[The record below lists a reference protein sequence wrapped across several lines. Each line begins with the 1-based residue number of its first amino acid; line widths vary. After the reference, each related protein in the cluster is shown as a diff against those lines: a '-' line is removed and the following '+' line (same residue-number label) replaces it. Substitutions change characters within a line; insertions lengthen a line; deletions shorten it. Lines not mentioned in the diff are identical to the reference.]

1 MKLPCMPGGKHSPPL
16 PPKKVM
22 ICVPQG
28 GLDSS
33 PSPSPNPLSGLSQ
46 KCAPSQGMSLHHG
59 TLLPSQ
65 LAGLSS
71 LHQSH
76 GHPLQLQYGS
86 LHAPSRIIEEL
97 NKTLAL
103 SMQRFER
110 SVSVGALVIKSDCP
124 PVTAGR
130 DYRSASIF
138 LSLHHTLCLGSVWGM
153 KCVMVSCHLAKV
165 QNVRNIKKKQP
176 EIIRTRGYNNFA
188 NVPKTHSLG

>member
-1 MKLPCMPGGKHSPPL
+1 MCSVIRRSVLFILWFLFSLDSCQPMKLPCMPGGKHSPPL

-22 ICVPQG
+22 ICVPPG
-28 GLDSS
+28 GLDSTS
-33 PSPSPNPLSGLSQ
+33 PSPSPNPLSVLSQ

-86 LHAPSRIIEEL
+86 LHTPSRIIEEL

-110 SVSVGALVIKSDCP
+110 LVAISAQVILNVLEWEQVGSGEWNVSMLHAGIQKLSTMELIAL
-124 PVTAGR
+124 
-130 DYRSASIF
+130 Y
-138 LSLHHTLCLGSVWGM
+138 
-153 KCVMVSCHLAKV
+153 
-165 QNVRNIKKKQP
+165 
-176 EIIRTRGYNNFA
+176 
-188 NVPKTHSLG
+188 

>member
-22 ICVPQG
+22 ICVPPG
-28 GLDSS
+28 CLDPTSS
-33 PSPSPNPLSGLSQ
+33 SPSPNPLGSLSQ
-46 KCAPSQGMSLHHG
+46 KCTPSQVMSLHHG

-110 SVSVGALVIKSDCP
+110 LVAVSAQVIRYDCS
-124 PVTAGR
+124 PVTPGR
-130 DYRSASIF
+130 D
-138 LSLHHTLCLGSVWGM
+138 HHTMYLGWILGM
-153 KCVMVSCHLAKV
+153 KCVD
-165 QNVRNIKKKQP
+165 
-176 EIIRTRGYNNFA
+176 
-188 NVPKTHSLG
+188 VPC

>member
-22 ICVPQG
+22 ICVPPG
-28 GLDSS
+28 GLDSTS
-33 PSPSPNPLSGLSQ
+33 TAPSPTPLSTLSQ
-46 KCAPSQGMSLHHG
+46 KWAPSQVMSLHHG

-65 LAGLSS
+65 LAGLSG

-110 SVSVGALVIKSDCP
+110 LVVTRAQAIKSDDAREGLWIWATHIISWLWFGEWNVVILHANMYKISQLVLIAYMAWCWLRQ
-124 PVTAGR
+124 R
-130 DYRSASIF
+130 DSGLHLWRICF
-138 LSLHHTLCLGSVWGM
+138 LRWGAEV
-153 KCVMVSCHLAKV
+153 CD
-165 QNVRNIKKKQP
+165 
-176 EIIRTRGYNNFA
+176 
-188 NVPKTHSLG
+188 

>member
-1 MKLPCMPGGKHSPPL
+1 MFFLSCYTFFFLDSCQPMKLPCMPGGKHSPPL

-28 GLDSS
+28 GLDS
-33 PSPSPNPLSGLSQ
+33 PSPSPNPLCALSQ
-46 KCAPSQGMSLHHG
+46 KCGPPQGVPHHHG

-65 LAGLSS
+65 LAALSS

-86 LHAPSRIIEEL
+86 LHAPRSIIEEL

-110 SVSVGALVIKSDCP
+110 LVAVGAQVIKTDCP
-124 PVTAGR
+124 PGKAGR
-130 DYRSASIF
+130 DYYGSASVC
-138 LSLHHTLCLGSVWGM
+138 LSVCASH
-153 KCVMVSCHLAKV
+153 
-165 QNVRNIKKKQP
+165 
-176 EIIRTRGYNNFA
+176 II
-188 NVPKTHSLG
+188 S

>member
-1 MKLPCMPGGKHSPPL
+1 MLCIPFSPCYFCFAQDSCQPMKLPCMPGAKHSPPL

-22 ICVPQG
+22 ICVPPG

-33 PSPSPNPLSGLSQ
+33 PSPSLNPLSTLPP
-46 KCAPSQGMSLHHG
+46 KCAPPQGLPSHHG

-65 LAGLSS
+65 LAG

-76 GHPLQLQYGS
+76 GHPLQLQYGG

-110 SVSVGALVIKSDCP
+110 SASVLLNLSG
-124 PVTAGR
+124 GR
-130 DYRSASIF
+130 KGWIRS
-138 LSLHHTLCLGSVWGM
+138 
-153 KCVMVSCHLAKV
+153 
-165 QNVRNIKKKQP
+165 
-176 EIIRTRGYNNFA
+176 
-188 NVPKTHSLG
+188 

>member
-22 ICVPQG
+22 ICVPPG
-28 GLDSS
+28 GLDSSCS
-33 PSPSPNPLSGLSQ
+33 PSPSPNPLSNLSQ
-46 KCAPSQGMSLHHG
+46 KCAPPQGMSLHHG

-71 LHQSH
+71 LHSSH

-110 SVSVGALVIKSDCP
+110 LVAISAQVIKSDCP
-124 PVTAGR
+124 QRGGIMDQPLFV
-130 DYRSASIF
+130 Y
-138 LSLHHTLCLGSVWGM
+138 LSVHHT
-153 KCVMVSCHLAKV
+153 
-165 QNVRNIKKKQP
+165 
-176 EIIRTRGYNNFA
+176 
-188 NVPKTHSLG
+188 

>member
-22 ICVPQG
+22 ICVPPG
-28 GLDSS
+28 GLDSSS
-33 PSPSPNPLSGLSQ
+33 PSPSPNPLSTLSQ
-46 KCAPSQGMSLHHG
+46 KCGPPQGMSLHHG
-59 TLLPSQ
+59 TLLPSH
-65 LAGLSS
+65 LAGLAS

-110 SVSVGALVIKSDCP
+110 LVAISAQVIKSDCP
-124 PVTAGR
+124 LEKAGR
-130 DYRSASIF
+130 DYGSASV
-138 LSLHHTLCLGSVWGM
+138 CLTVWT
-153 KCVMVSCHLAKV
+153 SH
-165 QNVRNIKKKQP
+165 
-176 EIIRTRGYNNFA
+176 IISGF
-188 NVPKTHSLG
+188 

>member
-1 MKLPCMPGGKHSPPL
+1 MKLPCMPGAKHSPPL

-22 ICVPQG
+22 ICVPPG

-33 PSPSPNPLSGLSQ
+33 SSPSLNPLSTLPP
-46 KCAPSQGMSLHHG
+46 KCAPPQGLSSHHG

-65 LAGLSS
+65 LAG

-76 GHPLQLQYGS
+76 GHPLQLQYGG

-110 SVSVGALVIKSDCP
+110 SASVLLNLSG
-124 PVTAGR
+124 GR
-130 DYRSASIF
+130 KGWIRS
-138 LSLHHTLCLGSVWGM
+138 
-153 KCVMVSCHLAKV
+153 
-165 QNVRNIKKKQP
+165 
-176 EIIRTRGYNNFA
+176 
-188 NVPKTHSLG
+188 

>member
-1 MKLPCMPGGKHSPPL
+1 MKLLCMPGGKHSPPL

-22 ICVPQG
+22 ICVPPG

-33 PSPSPNPLSGLSQ
+33 GSPSPNPLSALQ
-46 KCAPSQGMSLHHG
+46 KCAPPHGMSLHHG

-65 LAGLSS
+65 LVGLSG

-76 GHPLQLQYGS
+76 GHPFQLQYGS

-110 SVSVGALVIKSDCP
+110 LVRLQPSGHLSVAVLQWSHRGIMDRRLSAPHSQHLNQTKVEKQELKTRTQSS
-124 PVTAGR
+124 T
-130 DYRSASIF
+130 YR
-138 LSLHHTLCLGSVWGM
+138 C
-153 KCVMVSCHLAKV
+153 
-165 QNVRNIKKKQP
+165 
-176 EIIRTRGYNNFA
+176 
-188 NVPKTHSLG
+188 

>member
-22 ICVPQG
+22 ICVPPG
-28 GLDSS
+28 GLDSSNS
-33 PSPSPNPLSGLSQ
+33 PSPSPNPLSGLPQ
-46 KCAPSQGMSLHHG
+46 KCIPPPQGMSSHHG

-65 LAGLSS
+65 LASLSG

-110 SVSVGALVIKSDCP
+110 LVANGGLVIKCDCP
-124 PVTAGR
+124 QVESLR
-130 DYRSASIF
+130 DYGS
-138 LSLHHTLCLGSVWGM
+138 LSVHHT
-153 KCVMVSCHLAKV
+153 
-165 QNVRNIKKKQP
+165 
-176 EIIRTRGYNNFA
+176 
-188 NVPKTHSLG
+188 

>member
-22 ICVPQG
+22 ICVPPG

-33 PSPSPNPLSGLSQ
+33 PSPSPNPLSTLPQ
-46 KCAPSQGMSLHHG
+46 KCAPPQGMPSHHG

-110 SVSVGALVIKSDCP
+110 LVAISTEVIKSDCSL
-124 PVTAGR
+124 VGSLR
-130 DYRSASIF
+130 DYCSVYITQTSQTK
-138 LSLHHTLCLGSVWGM
+138 SLLYLNKMLGVD
-153 KCVMVSCHLAKV
+153 LI
-165 QNVRNIKKKQP
+165 NV
-176 EIIRTRGYNNFA
+176 
-188 NVPKTHSLG
+188 

>member
-1 MKLPCMPGGKHSPPL
+1 MSCYTVFLLSLDSCQPVKLPCMPGGKHSPPL

-22 ICVPQG
+22 ICVPPG
-28 GLDSS
+28 GLDSNS
-33 PSPSPNPLSGLSQ
+33 PSPSPNPLSTLPQ

-110 SVSVGALVIKSDCP
+110 SVAVSARGHEISMSFRDDRQGLWISLYLSICLYITHNIFVGFV
-124 PVTAGR
+124 
-130 DYRSASIF
+130 
-138 LSLHHTLCLGSVWGM
+138 
-153 KCVMVSCHLAKV
+153 
-165 QNVRNIKKKQP
+165 
-176 EIIRTRGYNNFA
+176 E
-188 NVPKTHSLG
+188 

>member
-1 MKLPCMPGGKHSPPL
+1 MFGPLILDFSFFFLTLDSCQPMKLPCMPGGKHSPPL

-22 ICVPQG
+22 ICVPPG
-28 GLDSS
+28 SLESMS
-33 PSPSPNPLSGLSQ
+33 ASPSPNPLSALSQ
-46 KCAPSQGMSLHHG
+46 KCTPSQVMSLHHG

-71 LHQSH
+71 IHQSH

-110 SVSVGALVIKSDCP
+110 LVAIGAQVIKCDRSP
-124 PVTAGR
+124 ATPGR
-130 DYRSASIF
+130 DYGSVLSVF
-138 LSLHHTLCLGSVWGM
+138 LSVLT
-153 KCVMVSCHLAKV
+153 
-165 QNVRNIKKKQP
+165 
-176 EIIRTRGYNNFA
+176 EE
-188 NVPKTHSLG
+188 KT

>member
-22 ICVPQG
+22 ICVPPG
-28 GLDSS
+28 GLDSSS
-33 PSPSPNPLSGLSQ
+33 PSPSPNPLSALSQ
-46 KCAPSQGMSLHHG
+46 KCAPSQGMTLHHG

-110 SVSVGALVIKSDCP
+110 LVAVRAQVVKSDCP

-130 DYRSASIF
+130 DYGSSSIC
-138 LSLHHTLCLGSVWGM
+138 LCIAHNVLVGFGEWNVSVFQAG
-153 KCVMVSCHLAKV
+153 
-165 QNVRNIKKKQP
+165 I
-176 EIIRTRGYNNFA
+176 
-188 NVPKTHSLG
+188 